1 MTQNGRLQV
10 RYIATIYRNFNLSE
24 QKNISYAGRKQ
35 KAPEEKAVMV
45 SFSCSKAQK
54 KRIVELAGEKE
65 VGISEYLRT
74 VLFGE

>member
-1 MTQNGRLQV
+1 MEKVERRGGKRPN
-10 RYIATIYRNFNLSE
+10 
-24 QKNISYAGRKQ
+24 AGRKP
-35 KAPEEKAVMV
+35 KSPEEKAVMV

-65 VGISEYLRT
+65 VGISEYIRT